1 VDSRASALGRI
12 PFNTEIRSLPETPF
26 ELLPAALSASVNAG
40 SHERLGLAANARRKW
55 YRWRSRLGFS
65 RRWLLGAVR

>member
-40 SHERLGLAANARRKW
+40 HERLGLAANARRKW

-65 RRWLLGAVR
+65 RRCLLGAVR